1 MSSHREIER
10 KFLVK
15 SLPPDLHKFPHR
27 SIAQGY
33 IIQDSAQGVV
43 RVRKKGSKHYLT
55 VKRRA
60 RVGKEETEVRITAKQ
75 FEQLWPLTKGRR
87 LNKVR
92 YEIPFGNRTI
102 ELDVFCG
109 RHNGLVLAE
118 VEFPNAR
125 AARSFK
131 PPEWFLRDVSSLA
144 QYGNSRLAL
153 QPEVEEA
160 VAG

>member
-10 KFLVK
+10 KFLVRT
-15 SLPPDLHKFPHR
+15 LPPDLHKFPHR

-43 RVRKKGSKHYLT
+43 RLRKKGDKHYLT

-60 RVGKEETEVRITAKQ
+60 REGKDETEVRITAKQ

-92 YEIPFGNRTI
+92 YEIPFGKRTI
-102 ELDVFCG
+102 ELDVFYG
-109 RHNGLVLAE
+109 RHNGLVIAE
-118 VEFPNAR
+118 VEFPSMR
-125 AARSFK
+125 AANSFA
-131 PPEWFLRDVSSLA
+131 PPDWFARDVSRLA
-144 QYGNSRLAL
+144 QYSNSRLAM
-153 QPEVEEA
+153 QPEVEESSA
-160 VAG
+160 E